1 MQVSEGDKLDDS
13 CTRARALAHAKSGSP
28 FRAYPAS
35 PEAKSRIQRLRSA
48 RNDRPHRFSP
58 RSIGRCHG
66 ADPDTA
72 SSPPALLRHWIRSQL
87 AEVEYLVADGAR
99 FALSPDITAL
109 ADAERSGFAGRVGAG
124 VTDLLMN
131 ALGYVW
137 RDNGACLTGTTDPHA
152 DFIYTGGAVTGHGVV
167 LAEAHGSFAQS
178 VTGSR
183 MSGEAKRKYRR
194 QVKPHIAGTCA
205 HGKVIHGYAVAFGC
219 NPTSG
224 DTFLHVAETK
234 ITKPQTRPKRP
245 TPQIATPAPGLVP
258 TSLALA
264 AHRANFLLLGGSN
277 IVAWIDWL
285 RGAGERPDEN
295 AISTFFAVGI
305 AGRRFLVAAE
315 YLLPY
320 LLPWALIEEQEVP
333 NFVWRR
339 AVFERWRDWPRSGLA
354 NIFAMDEVVAK
365 SFLLTLS
372 GLIGSSREQIPLAL
386 DLPDLEP
393 AGFFTSI
400 PDRRDDDGDAGYPL
414 VQFRDGLALL
424 GRLPRSSP
432 LDSRSWSPQRG
443 FD

>member
-1 MQVSEGDKLDDS
+1 M
-13 CTRARALAHAKSGSP
+13 
-28 FRAYPAS
+28 
-35 PEAKSRIQRLRSA
+35 
-48 RNDRPHRFSP
+48 
-58 RSIGRCHG
+58 
-66 ADPDTA
+66 
-72 SSPPALLRHWIRSQL
+72 LRHWIRSQL
-87 AEVEYLVADGAR
+87 AKVEYLVADGAR

-137 RDNGACLTGTTDPHA
+137 RDNGACLTGTTDLHA
-152 DFIYTGGAVTGHGVV
+152 DFIYAGGAVTGHGGV

-178 VTGSR
+178 VTCSR
-183 MSGEAKRKYRR
+183 MSGEAMRKYRR

-219 NPTSG
+219 NPASG
-224 DTFLHVAETK
+224 DTFPHVAETK
-234 ITKPQTRPKRP
+234 ITKPQTRPKQP

-264 AHRANFLLLGGSN
+264 AHRANFLLLGASN
-277 IVAWIDWL
+277 IVARIDWL

-320 LLPWALIEEQEVP
+320 LLPWALIEEQEAP

-339 AVFERWRDWPRSGLA
+339 AVFERWRDWPWSGLA
-354 NIFAMDEVVAK
+354 NIFAMDKVAAK

-372 GLIGSSREQIPLAL
+372 GLIGSPHEQIPMVL

-393 AGFFTSI
+393 PVFSLRYRTGAMTTATPAIPSCNSATAWPCSAGCRDLLHWTAVPGHPNAGSI
-400 PDRRDDDGDAGYPL
+400 EPKGTAHRK
-414 VQFRDGLALL
+414 
-424 GRLPRSSP
+424 
-432 LDSRSWSPQRG
+432 
-443 FD
+443 

>member
-1 MQVSEGDKLDDS
+1 MARTL
-13 CTRARALAHAKSGSP
+13 TLRAA
-28 FRAYPAS
+28 
-35 PEAKSRIQRLRSA
+35 
-48 RNDRPHRFSP
+48 
-58 RSIGRCHG
+58 
-66 ADPDTA
+66 T
-72 SSPPALLRHWIRSQL
+72 PALLHHWTRSQL

-137 RDNGACLTGTTDPHA
+137 RDNGACLTGTIDPHA
-152 DFIYTGGAVTGHGVV
+152 DFIYAGGAVTGHGVV

-205 HGKVIHGYAVAFGC
+205 HGKVIHGYAVAFGS
-219 NPTSG
+219 NPTSR

-234 ITKPQTRPKRP
+234 ITKPRTPPKQP
-245 TPQIATPAPGLVP
+245 TPQIAATVPGLVP
-258 TSLALA
+258 TSLAFA
-264 AHRANFLLLGGSN
+264 AHRANFLLLGASN

-295 AISTFFAVGI
+295 VISTFFAVGI

-320 LLPWALIEEQEVP
+320 LLPWALIEEQEAP

-339 AVFERWRDWPRSGLA
+339 AVFEHWRDWPWNGLA
-354 NIFAMDEVVAK
+354 NIFAMDEVAAK

-372 GLIGSSREQIPLAL
+372 GLIGSPREQIPLAL
-386 DLPDLEP
+386 GLPDLEP

-400 PDRRDDDGDAGYPL
+400 PDRCDDDRDARYPL